1 MSQTVYVRQTPNLTK
16 APLLCNP
23 LCKLQSNSAGVRLT
37 VRAQDGAAAPAAPKP
52 QIGPKRGSTVSVECG
67 LERTGAQRGAR
78 RGLEKG
84 GRRIPILLLLLGR
97 ASLGSFSAAER
108 RSLDPLSLSSLILLF
123 SLSLSPFSSPS
134 LSSLPPL
141 FSSPFS
147 QVKILRPESYWFN
160 DTGKVVSVDQSGA
173 VLYPVVVRFE
183 KPNYAGVQ
191 TNNYALDEVKEV

>member
-1 MSQTVYVRQTPNLTK
+1 MGMLTK
-16 APLLCNP
+16 VLPSLF
-23 LCKLQSNSAGVRLT
+23 KKTNSIINMTGVRLT

-52 QIGPKRGSTVSVECG
+52 QIGPKRGSTVSLLCP
-67 LERTGAQRGAR
+67 AR
-78 RGLEKG
+78 N
-84 GRRIPILLLLLGR
+84 GRRREEEAVRRPQRRRQKTTALAAARSSSFRPPTNDLR
-97 ASLGSFSAAER
+97 SLG
-108 RSLDPLSLSSLILLF
+108 PLSLSSF
-123 SLSLSPFSSPS
+123 SASF
-134 LSSLPPL
+134 LSSFLKKKKK
-141 FSSPFS
+141 